1 MTEQRTIRDTI
12 SVGGSEVLTAW
23 DLGDVWD
30 VGAGRRCIGVRSP
43 TAISGDRGGR
53 KS

>member
-12 SVGGSEVLTAW
+12 TVGGSEVLTPW
-23 DLGDVWD
+23 DSGGRWD
-30 VGAGRRCIGVRSP
+30 VGAGKRCIAVRSP